1 MDGRPFIDATTIGVV
16 VALVVVVV
24 SILASRR
31 KPAAPPLPRGDGII
45 VLECVQLEEHSRT
58 AAAAAASTR
67 WIRCHGS
74 FGANIKAVRSI
85 PKASADATYGAILLI
100 EPLRQFEALGA
111 AVAVEEVAPEGLA
124 PLPVRLVAVE
134 REPALV
140 RVADDAERRPGRHR
154 RAPGRGVQPRRQV
167 PRALGRAV
175 ARDRVMR
182 LPLALGRR
190 PVRRAPPQRR
200 AARLG
205 DVDLEKIQ
213 DSVDETIYIQFHPL
227 Y

>member
-1 MDGRPFIDATTIGVV
+1 MDGRPFIDATTIGVL
-16 VALVVVVV
+16 VALVVVVA

-31 KPAAPPLPRGDGII
+31 KPVAPPLPRGDGII

-111 AVAVEEVAPEGLA
+111 AVAVPLLEQYLRDLGRCAGGLV
-124 PLPVRLVAVE
+124 PVYGVTGDMKLARLVA
-134 REPALV
+134 RGWAAPAFELLES
-140 RVADDAERRPGRHR
+140 DEE
-154 RAPGRGVQPRRQV
+154 V
-167 PRALGRAV
+167 PAAVKAV
-175 ARDRVMR
+175 ANAM
-182 LPLALGRR
+182 GR
-190 PVRRAPPQRR
+190 
-200 AARLG
+200 
-205 DVDLEKIQ
+205 
-213 DSVDETIYIQFHPL
+213 
-227 Y
+227 